1 MHVFIG
7 RVFQKRSFAHQL
19 SPIAM
24 VVLKCG
30 GLSRREKL
38 LVTCTLPLE
47 PRLRTRVW
55 SFLSASS
62 SWWPTCVVSEDD
74 VEVEDGDRVLFRGRQ
89 YVDKE
94 LMNIGL
100 VSKRGSLWLPE
111 RCICVSEASGAA
123 GQWLQLLDIL

>member
-1 MHVFIG
+1 
-7 RVFQKRSFAHQL
+7 
-19 SPIAM
+19 M

-38 LVTCTLPLE
+38 LVTCTLPLG
-47 PRLRTRVW
+47 PGLRTRVW
-55 SFLSASS
+55 SFLSASA